1 MRPVIMDTDIGTN
14 VDDVLALLALAGDPA
29 VSLRAV
35 TTVAGDVE
43 LRARHALHVLRLL
56 GRDGVPVHTG
66 AATPY
71 SGRPIWP
78 APDAPG
84 DEAAVRPGA
93 VDALIRIVRSA
104 PGQVTVVAIG
114 PLTNVAAAVVG
125 DPDWAPSLRQ
135 LIVMGGDFSSG
146 RAEHNIATDPDAAR
160 TVLESDAPALF
171 VGVDVTT
178 TVPFDET
185 DLAAIAS
192 VRNPLATLVVQY
204 ARLWWNHTGRTSSH
218 PHDALAVLAML
229 EPGLFEVASDRW
241 RVQPDGVLRTD
252 DRAGTVRHA
261 KAVDTARAR
270 RVLHR
275 LWRRALVE
283 SSGRTS

>member
-1 MRPVIMDTDIGTN
+1 MRPVIVDTDIGTN

-29 VSLRAV
+29 VSMRAV

-56 GRDGVPVHTG
+56 GRDGVPVHAG
-66 AATPY
+66 AATPH

-84 DEAAVRPGA
+84 DEAAVGSGA
-93 VDALIRIVRSA
+93 VDALIRIVRGA
-104 PGQVTVVAIG
+104 PGEVTVVAIG
-114 PLTNVAAAVVG
+114 PLTNVAAAAAREPG
-125 DPDWAPSLRQ
+125 WAAALRQ

-146 RAEHNIATDPDAAR
+146 RAEHNIASDPEAAR
-160 TVLESDAPALF
+160 TVLGSGAPALF
-171 VGVDVTT
+171 VGLDVTT

-185 DLAAIAS
+185 DLAAIGSAGH
-192 VRNPLATLVVQY
+192 PLAALVARY

-218 PHDALAVLAML
+218 PHDALAVLGML
-229 EPGLFEVASDRW
+229 EPGLFEITSDRW
-241 RVQPDGVLRTD
+241 RVLPDGAWRRD

-261 KAVDTARAR
+261 TAVDTARAR
-270 RVLHR
+270 RALRR
-275 LWRRALVE
+275 LWTRALSE
-283 SSGRTS
+283 SGGRTS